1 MYVTVKGPVVVFK
14 NVSAGIVSVP
24 EVVANPVIPSSAA
37 TVQVNVTPSV
47 GLDKVTG
54 AVVSPLVIN
63 CSSSENST
71 KGEGLTVIVNISDS
85 TSQLT
90 SL

>member
-1 MYVTVKGPVVVFK
+1 MSGSVVVLN

-24 EVVANPVIPSSAA
+24 DVVANPVIPSSAV
-37 TVQVNVTPSV
+37 TVQVTVTPSV

-71 KGEGLTVIVNISDS
+71 SGEGLTVIVNVSDS
-85 TSQLT
+85 PSQLT